1 MSGAWDR
8 PVERAV
14 RLLAGLVL
22 FGLAM
27 ALLVQA
33 GLGVD
38 PWTVFAQGIARHT
51 DLSLGTIVV
60 ITSLLLLAAWIPL
73 RQRPGL
79 GTVANALIVGP
90 VLDLGI
96 AVIPAPERLVWQL
109 AFLVGAILGV
119 AVATGLYIG
128 AGWGPGPRDGLMTGL
143 AAMGVPLAVGR
154 TTIELT
160 VLIVGWLLGGVVGVG
175 TLAYA
180 AGIGPLVARTLPAL
194 TVPAR
199 ETPRPRARPRP

>member
-1 MSGAWDR
+1 M
-8 PVERAV
+8 
-14 RLLAGLVL
+14 
-22 FGLAM
+22 
-27 ALLVQA
+27 
-33 GLGVD
+33 
-38 PWTVFAQGIARHT
+38 
-51 DLSLGTIVV
+51 
-60 ITSLLLLAAWIPL
+60 
-73 RQRPGL
+73 
-79 GTVANALIVGP
+79 
-90 VLDLGI
+90 
-96 AVIPAPERLVWQL
+96 
-109 AFLVGAILGV
+109 

-160 VLIVGWLLGGVVGVG
+160 VLIVGWLLGGTVGVG

-194 TVPAR
+194 TVPPLAAVTRAR